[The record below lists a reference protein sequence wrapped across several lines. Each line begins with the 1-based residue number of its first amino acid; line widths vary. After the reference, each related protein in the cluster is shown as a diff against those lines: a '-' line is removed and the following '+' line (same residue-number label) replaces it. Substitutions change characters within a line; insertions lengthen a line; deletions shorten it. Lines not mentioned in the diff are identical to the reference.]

1 MQSTGNLAV
10 SRHARTVACEVYR
23 VTQAFP
29 GQERFGLTAQMR
41 RAAVSIGSN
50 IAEGCG
56 RHGDRELV
64 AFLQIA
70 MGSASELKFQIELAI
85 ALAFTSA
92 ESARRLCEELNRL
105 MRMLSRLI
113 VGIRKALTH
122 TNATRS
128 RRPSDHPTNRPSYQ
142 FSPDTAKE

>member
-10 SRHARTVACEVYR
+10 SRHARIVAREVYR

-29 GQERFGLTAQMR
+29 AHERFGLTAQMR
-41 RAAVSIGSN
+41 RAAVSVGSN

-70 MGSASELKFQIELAI
+70 MGSASELRFQVELATE
-85 ALAFTSA
+85 LGFTSA
-92 ESARRLCEELNRL
+92 ESAEYLCNELNRL

-113 VGIRKALTH
+113 VSIRKALAQSTPR
-122 TNATRS
+122 TESKTIRL
-128 RRPSDHPTNRPSYQ
+128 SD
-142 FSPDTAKE
+142 